1 MIYKEAGTSLK
12 NKSSVL
18 IVISNKG
25 GVGKTSIAIAMSM
38 FYAQKSKHKTLLLE
52 LDSSPGDFKT
62 IFDIEEDKSL
72 ELALRFPQKYRRYV
86 KNIYKNLDVLNGISN
101 PLGAEGIKPKAINIL
116 FDYIYRDY
124 KFIIID
130 TQTTINGIILDAL
143 RFSDVIFIVTD
154 YSLES
159 ISRISSL
166 FKFLVD
172 KFSISKSKMKVII
185 NKKKFLDFYKIW
197 DITKIIELPI
207 ELFISMDTGFSKTNF
222 LFNREKIF
230 RTKFFRQVSK
240 AISNSL
246 I

>member
-1 MIYKEAGTSLK
+1 MIYKEACTSLK
-12 NKSSVL
+12 NRSSVL

-38 FYAQKSKHKTLLLE
+38 FYAQKTKHRTLLLE

-72 ELALRFPQKYRRYV
+72 ELALRFPQKYSRYV

-101 PLGAEGIKPKAINIL
+101 PLAAESIKTEAVNIL

-143 RFSDVIFIVTD
+143 RFSDLIFIVSD

-166 FKFLVD
+166 LKFLVD

-207 ELFISMDTGFSKTNF
+207 ELFISMDTRFSKTNF

-240 AISNSL
+240 AISSSL